1 MVIIDIKQLKYFYT
15 IVEEGQITN
24 AAKKLHMAQPPL
36 SYQLKNLEDE
46 LGVKLLERG
55 SRNIKLTAAGLM
67 LYNRAKQILTLT
79 KTTIDELKDFNNG
92 LNGTLSIG
100 TVSSSGSSLL
110 TDRLN
115 RFHDKYPSVS
125 FEIHEG
131 NTYKLLEILSRGII
145 EIAIVRTPF
154 STAGI
159 NYIYLPKE
167 PMIAAMTE
175 NFNWND
181 EVIIKIDELKD
192 KPLIFYRRFEK
203 IICDACENSGFQ
215 PNTFCKNED
224 ARTSL
229 LWANAGLG
237 IALVPKSSLKLIGS
251 SNLIYKEIDNK
262 SLRTQIAAIWLKEGY
277 LSPAAKNFLDTF
289 YDN

>member
-36 SYQLKNLEDE
+36 SYQLKNLENE
-46 LGVKLLERG
+46 LGVKLLDRG
-55 SRNIKLTAAGLM
+55 SRNVKLTPAGLM

-115 RFHDKYPSVS
+115 RFHGKYPSVN

-154 STAGI
+154 STSGI

-181 EVIIKIDELKD
+181 EVLIKIDELKD

-262 SLRTQIAAIWLKEGY
+262 SLRTQIAAIWLKDGY